1 MRRFKWVRMSLEV
14 VSIVI
19 NILMGIIMFFMK
31 ISYDAV
37 KDQLKEHKQ
46 DIDKIKDTYIKKE
59 DFREF
64 KEELF
69 VRLDEIKLD
78 VRRDIERLSK

>member
-1 MRRFKWVRMSLEV
+1 
-14 VSIVI
+14 
-19 NILMGIIMFFMK
+19 MGIIMFFMK
-31 ISYDAV
+31 SSYDAV

>member
-1 MRRFKWVRMSLEV
+1 MSLEV

-31 ISYDAV
+31 ISYDDV

>member
-1 MRRFKWVRMSLEV
+1 
-14 VSIVI
+14 
-19 NILMGIIMFFMK
+19 MFFMK

>member
-1 MRRFKWVRMSLEV
+1 
-14 VSIVI
+14 
-19 NILMGIIMFFMK
+19 MK
-31 ISYDAV
+31 LAHDNL
-37 KDQLKEHKQ
+37 KEELKEHKA
-46 DIDKIKDTYIKKE
+46 DIEKIKDSYIKKE

-64 KEELF
+64 KDELF

>member
-1 MRRFKWVRMSLEV
+1 MSLEV

>member
-1 MRRFKWVRMSLEV
+1 
-14 VSIVI
+14 
-19 NILMGIIMFFMK
+19 MGIIMFFMK

>member
-1 MRRFKWVRMSLEV
+1 
-14 VSIVI
+14 
-19 NILMGIIMFFMK
+19 MFFMK
-31 ISYDAV
+31 IAHDNL
-37 KDQLKEHKQ
+37 KEQIKEHKQ

-78 VRRDIERLSK
+78 VRRDLERISKNV

>member
-1 MRRFKWVRMSLEV
+1 
-14 VSIVI
+14 
-19 NILMGIIMFFMK
+19 MFFMK
-31 ISYDAV
+31 ISYDSV

>member
-1 MRRFKWVRMSLEV
+1 V
-14 VSIVI
+14 
-19 NILMGIIMFFMK
+19 FFMK
-31 ISYDAV
+31 LAHDSLREE
-37 KDQLKEHKQ
+37 LKEHKA
-46 DIDKIKDTYIKKE
+46 DIEKIKDSYIKKE

-64 KEELF
+64 KDELF

>member
-1 MRRFKWVRMSLEV
+1 MPLEV
-14 VSIVI
+14 VPYLI
-19 NILMGIIMFFMK
+19 NLLLGVIMFFMK
-31 ISYDAV
+31 LAHDNL
-37 KDQLKEHKQ
+37 KEELKEHKA
-46 DIDKIKDTYIKKE
+46 DIEKIKDSYIKKE

-64 KEELF
+64 KDELF

>member
-1 MRRFKWVRMSLEV
+1 MYLEV